1 MWAMGR
7 SSCTQCCGWISAKE
21 RKQKQN
27 GSCSSPDEKGRVDM
41 EGSSADGMKRD
52 SHVVMETELS
62 DIPIKKGTVG
72 EKPQMT
78 PFSSL
83 SNK

>member
-7 SSCTQCCGWISAKE
+7 SSRTQCCGWISVKE
-21 RKQKQN
+21 RQQEQN

-41 EGSSADGMKRD
+41 EGSSADGTKGD
-52 SHVVMETELS
+52 SHVVLETELS
-62 DIPIKKGTVG
+62 DISVMKGTVG